1 VSEGV
6 EKQKLETVSN
16 RLLEVCVE
24 NGLTITEMA
33 KITFIFKRRVIEEIR
48 RMEQRVSFTIEP
60 D

>member
-1 VSEGV
+1 M